1 MRILNIQIIITHKKM
16 NYNRFMIICG
26 GIINMELNYTLI
38 GTRIKKKRK
47 SQKLTQERL
56 SEMAGISPQHMSQ
69 IESAKTK
76 LSLPTLINIC
86 NALNVSADKILCDV
100 LSADNAEQVN
110 NNIAETFKDCTAD
123 EVYLMLSVA
132 ESVKRCIRT
141 KRIKLSHD

>member
-26 GIINMELNYTLI
+26 GIFNMELNYTLI

-76 LSLPTLINIC
+76 LSLTTLINIC

-110 NNIAETFKDCTAD
+110 NNIAETFKDCIAD

>member
-1 MRILNIQIIITHKKM
+1 
-16 NYNRFMIICG
+16 
-26 GIINMELNYTLI
+26 MELNYTLI
-38 GTRIKKKRK
+38 GSRIKKIRK

-86 NALNVSADKILCDV
+86 NALNVSADKVLCDV
-100 LSADNAEQVN
+100 LTADTAEQVN
-110 NNIAETFKDCTAD
+110 ADIADTFKDCTAD

-132 ESVKRCIRT
+132 ESVKRSLRV